1 MFIPFQRLPIID
13 HFTCTTTRYIELFEQ
28 SVSFKLIVAQ
38 SFLIGYSRSPP
49 NLMFTFYKH
58 SLHTRYKCSFRIA
71 SRSSSLSF
79 AHSATPRRV
88 GYPFICPNSTL
99 KFPTNPDQF
108 MFDPLELPLTVPFS
122 FSIQFYPDSNL
133 NFQTLSL
140 LKPDGSV
147 ESRHVC
153 PIRTCPAH
161 DGQQWFCAGES
172 MPTP

>member
-71 SRSSSLSF
+71 SRSSSYQSGVLWSFIISADFSREFPLFCSFRDSSTCWLSVYLPELNPKISHQPRSVYVWSLGIAAYCTF
-79 AHSATPRRV
+79 FVQHSILPR
-88 GYPFICPNSTL
+88 L
-99 KFPTNPDQF
+99 
-108 MFDPLELPLTVPFS
+108 
-122 FSIQFYPDSNL
+122 
-133 NFQTLSL
+133 
-140 LKPDGSV
+140 
-147 ESRHVC
+147 
-153 PIRTCPAH
+153 
-161 DGQQWFCAGES
+161 
-172 MPTP
+172 